1 MTQENQQNPNNQP
14 PAPYGP
20 GQYPPNYYNAP
31 YQQDDEIDLRELF
44 GIIWDGK
51 WIIIAI
57 TFVFA
62 VASVIYSLSLPNIY
76 KAEATLAP
84 TEEAQGQG
92 FGEELGG
99 LASLAGISM
108 GKQQVDKVT
117 MAMEILQSRQFI
129 KNFVQKHN
137 ILPEVMAV
145 KEWHQPSGE
154 LVFNQEVYNPRTDE
168 WVREVEPPKEPEP
181 SSWEYVKVFQDNM
194 LLVEKDSATPGLINI
209 SVSHQSPII
218 AHQWVKWLIQD
229 INNHMRQR
237 DIQEAQS
244 SMEYLQEELG
254 ETNLSNMQQVF
265 YQLIEKQIQTI
276 MLANVRP
283 EYVFQ
288 VLDPAVVP
296 EQKYAPSRA
305 LICVVGTFLGGLLSL
320 LIVFIFHLVRA
331 SKKKPP
337 EA

>member
-20 GQYPPNYYNAP
+20 GQYPPNYYNGP
-31 YQQDDEIDLRELF
+31 YPQDDEIDLRELF

-62 VASVIYSLSLPNIY
+62 VGSVIYSLSLPNIY

-92 FGEELGG
+92 LGGELGG
-99 LASLAGISM
+99 LANLAGISVGS
-108 GKQQVDKVT
+108 GKVDKVT

-137 ILPEVMAV
+137 ILPEIMAV
-145 KEWHQPSGE
+145 KEWNESSGE
-154 LVFNQEVYNPRTDE
+154 LVFNEEVYNPNANK
-168 WVREVEPPKEPEP
+168 WVRKTE
-181 SSWEYVKVFQDNM
+181 SSKQPAPTSWVYVNVFKNG
-194 LLVEKDSATPGLINI
+194 LLVEKDEETPGLVNL
-209 SVSHQSPII
+209 SVSHRSPII
-218 AHQWVKWLIQD
+218 AHRWAEWLIQD
-229 INNHMRQR
+229 INDHMRQR
-237 DIQEAQS
+237 DIKEAQS
-244 SMEYLQEELG
+244 SMEYLQNELG
-254 ETNLSNMQQVF
+254 ETNLSSMQQVF

-296 EQKYAPSRA
+296 EQKSAPSRA
-305 LICVVGTFLGGLLSL
+305 LICIVGTFLGGFLSL
-320 LIVFIFHLVRA
+320 LVVFIRHLIRS
-331 SKKKPP
+331 SKSK
-337 EA
+337 ADS

>member
-92 FGEELGG
+92 FGESVGG
-99 LASLAGISM
+99 LASLAGLSV
-108 GKQQVDKVT
+108 GNKQVDKVT
-117 MAMEILQSRQFI
+117 MAIEILQSRQFI
-129 KNFVQKHN
+129 KNFVEKHD
-137 ILPEVMAV
+137 ILPELMAV
-145 KEWHQPSGE
+145 KEWNQASGE
-154 LVFNQEVYNPRTDE
+154 LIFNEQIYNSETRE
-168 WVREVEPPKEPEP
+168 WVTQTETSKNSKP
-181 SSWEYVKVFQDNM
+181 SSWAYVNSFKGS
-194 LLVEKDSATPGLINI
+194 LLVEKDKETPGLFTLAI
-209 SVSHQSPII
+209 SHKSPII
-218 AHQWVKWLIQD
+218 TQRWVKWLIED

-237 DIQEAQS
+237 DIKEAQS
-244 SMEYLQEELG
+244 SMEYLQNELG
-254 ETNLSNMQQVF
+254 ETNLSSMQQVF

-296 EQKYAPSRA
+296 EQKDSPARA
-305 LICVVGTFLGGLLSL
+305 LICIIGTFLGGFLSL
-320 LIVFIFHLVRA
+320 FVIFIRHLVRT
-331 SKKKPP
+331 SKKKQPD
-337 EA
+337 A

>member
-44 GIIWDGK
+44 GILWDGK

-62 VASVIYSLSLPNIY
+62 VASVIYSLSLPDIY

-84 TEEAQGQG
+84 TEESQAQGLG
-92 FGEELGG
+92 GELGG
-99 LASLAGISM
+99 LANLAGISM
-108 GKQQVDKVT
+108 GSGKVDKVT

-129 KNFVQKHN
+129 SNFVERHN

-145 KEWHQPSGE
+145 KEWHESSGN
-154 LVFNQEVYNPRTDE
+154 LVFNEEVYNAETKE
-168 WVREVEPPKEPEP
+168 WVREVEPPKQPEP
-181 SSWEYVKVFQDNM
+181 TSWEYVNVFKSG
-194 LLVEKDSATPGLINI
+194 LLVEKDEETPGLVNL
-209 SVSHQSPII
+209 SVSHLSPVI
-218 AHQWVKWLIQD
+218 AHRWAEWLIQD
-229 INNHMRQR
+229 INDHMRQR
-237 DIQEAQS
+237 DIKEAQS
-244 SMEYLQEELG
+244 SMEYLQNELG
-254 ETNLSNMQQVF
+254 ETNLSSMQQVF

-288 VLDPAVVP
+288 VLDPAVIP
-296 EQKYAPSRA
+296 EQKDAPSRA
-305 LICVVGTFLGGLLSL
+305 LICIVGTFLGGFLSL
-320 LIVFIFHLVRA
+320 LVVFIRHLTRSSQNKA
-331 SKKKPP
+331 D
-337 EA
+337 A

>member
-31 YQQDDEIDLRELF
+31 YPQDDEIDLRELF

-62 VASVIYSLSLPNIY
+62 VASVFYSLSLPNIY
-76 KAEATLAP
+76 KAEVTLAP

-92 FGEELGG
+92 FGEKLGG

-117 MAMEILQSRQFI
+117 MAMEILQSRRFI
-129 KNFVQKHN
+129 KNFVEKHE
-137 ILPEVMAV
+137 ILPELMAV
-145 KEWHQPSGE
+145 KEWDQSSGE
-154 LVFNQEVYNPRTDE
+154 LVFNEEVYDPDTQE
-168 WVREVEPPKEPEP
+168 WVREVEPPKQPEP
-181 SSWEYVKVFQDNM
+181 SSWDYVKVFQDGV
-194 LLVEKDSATPGLINI
+194 LSVEKNTRASGLINI
-209 SVSHQSPII
+209 SARHKSPII
-218 AHQWVKWLIQD
+218 AQQWVEWLIQD
-229 INNHMRQR
+229 INNYMRLR
-237 DIQEAQS
+237 DITEAQNS
-244 SMEYLQEELG
+244 IEYLQKELG
-254 ETNLSNMQQVF
+254 ETNLSSMQEVF
-265 YQLIEKQIQTI
+265 YQLIEKQIQTA

-296 EQKYAPSRA
+296 EQKESPSRA
-305 LICVVGTFLGGLLSL
+305 LICIIGTFLGGFLSL
-320 LIVFIFHLVRA
+320 LIVFIWHFVKT
-331 SKKKPP
+331 SKK
-337 EA
+337 A